1 MLNPAPLVDAFA
13 TTLRAIP
20 GLAAAMTVTGA
31 DGNPDCRITAYHYR
45 LGQEHRL
52 AQEIYQMPAPSIL
65 VTWDGTL
72 SGNFDGQ
79 TIWKHRFS
87 VYFRMGNAVG
97 LTDPVGYEELWWLV
111 CNGIPTGSST
121 NIRYMEIYPGLEIM
135 DTPSVAHAL
144 DEDQV
149 DRFVGTFAIGW
160 LLPRLPANQRDLC
173 VRR

>member
-1 MLNPAPLVDAFA
+1 MLSPAPITDRIAEVF
-13 TTLRAIP
+13 RSIP
-20 GLAAAMTVTGA
+20 ELNAAMEG
-31 DGNPDCRITAYHYR
+31 RISAFHYR

-65 VTWDGTL
+65 VAWDGTL
-72 SGNFDGQ
+72 AGNFDGQ

-121 NIRYMEIYPGLEIM
+121 NIRYMELYPGLEIM

-149 DRFVGTFAIGW
+149 DRFVGTFVIPEIGD
-160 LLPRLPANQRDLC
+160 N
-173 VRR
+173 